1 MGLTLGPGT
10 IPTPWNPTTM
20 AQATASLGY
29 TVSAGGCCAN
39 AMWCNQDTRQCF
51 TDSSSGTSLI
61 TFGSC
66 INRGYEGRPV
76 ANCLPLF

>member
-1 MGLTLGPGT
+1 
-10 IPTPWNPTTM
+10 M

-39 AMWCNQDTRQCF
+39 AMWCNQTTRQCF
-51 TDSSSGTSLI
+51 TDSSSGTSLVA
-61 TFGSC
+61 FGGC
-66 INRGYEGRPV
+66 FDRGYEGRPV